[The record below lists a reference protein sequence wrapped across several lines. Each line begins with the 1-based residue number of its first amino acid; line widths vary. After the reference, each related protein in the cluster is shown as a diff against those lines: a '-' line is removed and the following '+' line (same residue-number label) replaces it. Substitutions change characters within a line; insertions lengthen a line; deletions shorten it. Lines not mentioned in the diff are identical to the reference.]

1 MSPHQ
6 PLQLLQTLQ
15 PRQPRRS
22 RATRPSSLLVLAVLA
37 AAASSHG
44 VTAAAAA
51 GPVATAAPAFAA
63 TAEATPAPEQALRI
77 DARLHALAQQLRC
90 VVCQNQSLADS
101 HAPLALDMK
110 AELRRQLAA
119 GRSDDEVVAHLVDRY
134 GDFVRYRPPLRA
146 ATALLWAGPALLLAG
161 GLWLL
166 RRTLHQRAAAPDAA
180 FDTAVNDNDNEVT
193 T

>member
-6 PLQLLQTLQ
+6 LVQ

-51 GPVATAAPAFAA
+51 GPVATAAPGFA
-63 TAEATPAPEQALRI
+63 AEATPAPEQALRL

-166 RRTLHQRAAAPDAA
+166 RRTLRQRAAAPDAA